1 MNGKVGNFLLGKKK
15 SLGMRNYYAEA
26 VIKDLDTKFIN
37 PILNK
42 KEIQTENLER
52 LKLIKKNMKGNGIQL
67 SEDERKEITSLIS
80 LIEKIIVL
88 KRNNKEE
95 TNKISTF
102 QYTTSSIKVKPIYII
117 YKELYGLPND
127 YKFDPEKLKLIDTLL
142 LKASTAT
149 T

>member
-26 VIKDLDTKFIN
+26 VMKDLDTKFIN
-37 PILNK
+37 PIVNK
-42 KEIQTENLER
+42 KEIQSENLER

-67 SEDERKEITSLIS
+67 SEDERKEITSIIN

-88 KRNNKEE
+88 KRNNNEE

-102 QYTTSSIKVKPIYII
+102 QYTTSSIKVKPIYLI
-117 YKELYGLPND
+117 YKELYGIPKD

-142 LKASTAT
+142 LKSSTAT

>member
-37 PILNK
+37 PIVNK

-52 LKLIKKNMKGNGIQL
+52 LKLIKKNMKGNGIQF
-67 SEDERKEITSLIS
+67 SVDERKEITSLIS

-117 YKELYGLPND
+117 YKELYGLPKD

-142 LKASTAT
+142 LKVSTAT